1 MPTTYQPNQSIELIS
16 FKLCPFVQRSVIT
29 LLHKGIDFKIQYVD
43 LANKPDW
50 FLALSPLG
58 KVPVLKYGD
67 QVLFESAVINEFLDE
82 ITEGSLMPVDPL
94 QKAKDR
100 GWIEYAS
107 QVLMAQYQTSMAK
120 NQDDYHSALAGL
132 KDKLSRLENLTTE
145 NAYFN
150 GDDLALIDTALAP
163 LFTRFAA
170 TKALYAK
177 DWLADFPRLSGLGER
192 LLALPAV
199 QRSVVD
205 DFNQL
210 YAEYWLK
217 AESYLALSNR

>member
-82 ITEGSLMPVDPL
+82 ITEGSLMPTDPL

-120 NQDDYHSALAGL
+120 NEDDYHSALASL
-132 KDKLSRLENLTTE
+132 KDKLSRLENLTSE

-170 TKALYAK
+170 TKTLYAK
-177 DWLADFPRLSGLGER
+177 DWLAEFPRLSGLGER

-217 AESYLALSNR
+217 AESHLALSNR